1 MAQAVPQTCKEA
13 SRLREAYVTALHELI
28 GATTILQRAEHGPEM
43 AGALEKTRQARYSHD
58 DARHLYE
65 VHRKTHGC
73 QPGPRSEPPR
83 TDPYAPVLA
92 PLKPKPRLG
101 AAKVALLEPD
111 EVETVDEPRYPLYPP
126 RRPPKLQRAGAA
138 LKIPWHVADA
148 IGRALK
154 QSRQPFGAA

>member
-13 SRLREAYVTALHELI
+13 SRLREAYVTALHELT
-28 GATTILQRAEHGPEM
+28 GTTTILERAQRGPEM
-43 AGALEKTRQARYSHD
+43 VEALEKTRQARSKHD
-58 DARHLYE
+58 NARDLYE
-65 VHRKTHGC
+65 AHRKTHGC
-73 QPGPRSEPPR
+73 HPPPRSEPPR

-92 PLKPKPRLG
+92 PLKPKPRIG
-101 AAKVALLEPD
+101 AAKIALLEPD

-126 RRPPKLQRAGAA
+126 RAPKLQRAGAA